1 MTLLTFIFIYIN
13 ILNSTFIFY
22 FFLLKY
28 VNFIKNGKRALIK
41 KFVGE
46 TKKKKEHS
54 YLQLTRKD
62 GNSIISKIHFLI
74 AIGRSPLHFVFNLTP
89 ISVLHSLK

>member
-13 ILNSTFIFY
+13 ILNSTFIFFY
-22 FFLLKY
+22 FLLKY

-46 TKKKKEHS
+46 KKKKKEHS
-54 YLQLTRKD
+54 IY
-62 GNSIISKIHFLI
+62 N
-74 AIGRSPLHFVFNLTP
+74 
-89 ISVLHSLK
+89 